1 MRQCEKC
8 DRETARRVCGLC
20 RFDAARQVPAE
31 VVQQLKQEAE
41 RQEAERER
49 RRYTVRRR
57 REMPVVI
64 VQYSYSTSVTVI
76 TGSEGGA

>member
-8 DRETARRVCGLC
+8 DRVTAHQVCGLC

-41 RQEAERER
+41 RQEAARER

-57 REMPVVI
+57 RQMPVVI
-64 VQYSYSTSVTVI
+64 VQYAYSASVTVI
-76 TGSEGGA
+76 TGSKGGA